1 MKLSFIPLDVII
13 VGTRQR
19 KDLGDLSSLI
29 NSIATKG
36 LINPI
41 ILDES
46 FNLIAG
52 ERRLRAYQHLAK
64 TSPAFSSI
72 PARIWSDLSPSEQ
85 HIIELE
91 ENVKR
96 KDLSWQEQVD
106 TIWQLHEAF
115 LAAKPT
121 WTQAE
126 TARELNYS
134 VTQINDILSVARLA
148 VKKPEL
154 WKAPKLS
161 SAILATDRILERQI
175 DDDIASALHVDSTTT
190 IPADQSS
197 VIRVD
202 FTEWANTFT
211 GQKFNL
217 LHCDFPY
224 GIEHGTTGQSG
235 GLLRGSYEDSA
246 STFWSLVRVLYDSM
260 DMFMLPSAH
269 MFFWF
274 PMQKYY
280 ETYSRL
286 TQLEAWEIFPI
297 PLIWHKSDNTGI
309 LSDPSRRPR
318 HIYEACFFASR
329 GDRKIIRS
337 VGDTYA
343 CPSPGSRHISEKPEP
358 MLRHFFRMV
367 VDENTRLLDPTC
379 GSGTAL
385 RAAESLGASFVLG
398 FDTSA
403 EYVDYANT
411 ELKKSRQLRTSATA
425 DA

>member
-1 MKLSFIPLDVII
+1 MKLSFIPLDAII

-29 NSIATKG
+29 NSIGTKG

-41 ILDES
+41 ILDEN

-64 TSPAFSSI
+64 ASPAFSSI
-72 PARIWSDLSPSEQ
+72 PARIWSDLSAAEQ

-115 LAAKPT
+115 LRSVPS

-134 VTQINDILSVARLA
+134 VTQINDILSVARVA
-148 VKKPEL
+148 ATKPEL
-154 WKAPKLS
+154 LKAPKLS
-161 SAILATDRILERQI
+161 SAILAADRILERQV
-175 DDDIASALHVDSTTT
+175 DDDIASALHVDGTVAA
-190 IPADQSS
+190 ADRPS
-197 VIRVD
+197 VIQEN
-202 FTEWANTFT
+202 FLEWSLRDNLP
-211 GQKFNL
+211 KFNL

-224 GIEHGTTGQSG
+224 GIEHGTTEQSG
-235 GLLRGSYEDSA
+235 GLLRGSYDDSTG
-246 STFWSLVRVLYDSM
+246 TFWQLLWSLGENIDRFL
-260 DMFMLPSAH
+260 LPSAH

-274 PMQKYY
+274 PMQKMF
-280 ETYSRL
+280 SIHQAL
-286 TQLEAWEIFPI
+286 TLPGFEIFPI

-343 CPSPGSRHISEKPEP
+343 CPSPGGRHISEKPEP

-385 RAAESLGASFVLG
+385 RAAESLGAAAVLG
-398 FDTSA
+398 LDTSA
-403 EYVDYANT
+403 EYVDYANS
-411 ELKKSRQLRTSATA
+411 ELKKARSLRAVVE
-425 DA
+425 